1 MSSNKILFKKIL
13 GLFIILSALFNISF
27 GQTDYSITGNTVYK
41 KVDWNPSAART
52 LQDPG
57 KPVIDQFLLDGGYLK
72 PDAELIEIKRS
83 KVSTIY
89 CYKFYYQG
97 IPIHRM
103 EAKIKVSDKLSYARL
118 GISMLPQDISD
129 EEHRLH
135 SKDLESYF
143 PDAENSTPIYYLE
156 GDKLLPGYRIK
167 VKRGNP
173 YFTEE
178 IYDLDLNKIYSE
190 DLVSFYHSEQVA
202 DTTVKGYVFLPD
214 PVTSANTVY
223 GGNFVDNSD
232 QTNPFLDNERVLVD
246 IEVTDNAGTLE
257 LSNQWVH
264 IVDMAPPTLPP
275 ATSSGDFLYNRS
287 QSGFEDVNTLYHISN
302 FQAFLMGI
310 GYPNITGGPVN
321 FDPHGDFS
329 DNSYFLPGSGIF
341 LGIGGV
347 DDAEDADVI
356 IHEYGHAVSNSIAGT
371 NSGME
376 RQSLDEGFGD
386 YLAASYSNAITSF
399 RATDIFTWDGHNE
412 FWSGRSANVQRTYDQ
427 ISPFDIY
434 YNGEIWS
441 SALFAFE
448 TYNGRATATDVL
460 LESMYSYLPNMNM
473 KQAADLMIEADTAL
487 YGGANYPYL
496 CYIMK
501 DYSFVDTCTVPRPSG
516 LPVLV
521 IPESPK
527 EKPRSAFE
535 LYNSEQF
542 GNESITVNFTAVD
555 EGAFEVNIYNTL
567 GQQLKTIR
575 SSNQTVVI
583 SPDNLEKGIYF
594 IEVIHEGEKKDT
606 FKVIRQ

>member
-1 MSSNKILFKKIL
+1 MLSNNHM
-13 GLFIILSALFNISF
+13 FIRALAIAFMLIANGAITY
-27 GQTDYSITGNTVYK
+27 GQPDLTLGNTASYTK
-41 KVDWNPSAART
+41 IDWDPTVART
-52 LQDPG
+52 MQDPG
-57 KPVIDQFLLDGGYLK
+57 KPIIDQFLREGGYVNL
-72 PDAELIEIKRS
+72 DAELVDIKRS
-83 KVSTIY
+83 KASTIY
-89 CYKFYYQG
+89 CYQFFYAG
-97 IPIHRM
+97 IPIHHM
-103 EAKIKVSDKLSYARL
+103 EAKIKVSDKSSDARIGL
-118 GISMLPQDISD
+118 SMLPIEISD
-129 EEHRLH
+129 EKHGIQSR
-135 SKDLESYF
+135 DLESYF
-143 PDAENSTPIYYLE
+143 PEAVYSTPIYYLE
-156 GDKLLPGYRIK
+156 GSKLLPGYRIK

-173 YFTEE
+173 YFTVE
-178 IYDLDLNKIYSE
+178 IFDLELNKLSSE
-190 DLVSFYHSEQVA
+190 DLVSFYHSEQLT
-202 DTTVKGYVFLPD
+202 DTTVKGYVFMPD

-257 LSNQWVH
+257 LENQWVK
-264 IVDMAPPTLPP
+264 IVDMGPPALPP
-275 ATSSGDFLYNRS
+275 ATSTGDFLYDRS

-302 FQAFLMGI
+302 FQAFLIGI
-310 GYPNITGGPVN
+310 GYSNITGGPVN
-321 FDPHGDFS
+321 FDPHGDLN

-386 YLAASYSNAITSF
+386 YLAASYSNAITSY
-399 RATDIFTWDGHNE
+399 RATDIFTWDGHNV
-412 FWSGRSANVQRTYDQ
+412 FWSGRSASVQRTYDQ

-448 TYNGRATATDVL
+448 TYNGRAIATDIL
-460 LESMYSYLPNMNM
+460 LESMYSYLPGMNM
-473 KQAADLMIEADTAL
+473 KQAADLMIDADTTL
-487 YGGANYPYL
+487 YGGASYPYL

-527 EKPRSAFE
+527 EKVESTFE
-535 LYNSEQF
+535 LLNSDQF

-555 EGAFEVNIYNTL
+555 EGAFEVNLYNTL
-567 GQQLKTIR
+567 GQQLNTLR
-575 SSNQTVVI
+575 SSNQSVLI
-583 SPDNLEKGIYF
+583 SPENLERGIYF
-594 IEVIHEGEKKDT
+594 IEVIHKGEKKVT